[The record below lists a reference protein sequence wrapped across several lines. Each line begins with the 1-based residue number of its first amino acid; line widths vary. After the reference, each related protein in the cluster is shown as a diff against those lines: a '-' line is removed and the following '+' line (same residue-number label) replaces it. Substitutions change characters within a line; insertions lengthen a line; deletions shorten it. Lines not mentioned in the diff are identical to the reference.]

1 MRNAA
6 AVRHSILLALALLL
20 TPLAYAAETEGAA
33 APLDWESWQ
42 AGNEVSNTA
51 SLQRGARNFF
61 NYCAGC
67 HSLKYLRY
75 SRLATDLHLTT
86 AQLRANLMPAG
97 ATPADYVK
105 ASLAAADGV
114 AWFGK
119 QPPDLS
125 LAARSRG
132 PDWISRFLRTFYADP
147 SSPTH
152 SNNLQLAN
160 PAMPAVLSDL
170 EGVKQAVFRNVEVV
184 VDGKPSTEKRFDH
197 FVTVV
202 PGQLDAAQF
211 EAFVRDTVNFLDYAG
226 EPAQVDRRSIGV
238 WVVLFLLVFTWF
250 AWLLKKEYWKDVH

>member
-1 MRNAA
+1 MRK
-6 AVRHSILLALALLL
+6 AVAMRHSVLLALALLV
-20 TPLAYAAETEGAA
+20 TPLAHAAETEGAA
-33 APLDWESWQ
+33 APLDWESWT

-75 SRLATDLHLTT
+75 SRLASDLHITS
-86 AQLRANLMPAG
+86 AQLQANLLPAG
-97 ATPADYVK
+97 ASPGDYVK

-132 PDWISRFLRTFYADP
+132 PDWISRFLRTFYSDP
-147 SSPTH
+147 AAPTR

-160 PAMPAVLSDL
+160 AAMPAVLSDL
-170 EGVKQAVFRNVEVV
+170 EGVKQAVFRNVEVE
-184 VDGKPSTEKRFDH
+184 VDGKPTTEKQFDH
-197 FVTVV
+197 FVTIV
-202 PGQLDAAQF
+202 PGQLNAAQY